1 MRLQTVPAQAGM
13 RWIKGGMYSFIRQPL
28 AMVGLFLL
36 FMTMVSVLSVV
47 PLLGHGLALAL
58 VPAATQGLVKASR
71 LAAGGKFP
79 MPTVLASSF
88 TGGAARTKA
97 RLQLGGLYVAGMAL
111 MLTITALADGGAF
124 AGAYIGLD
132 DGLSMEMLERDD
144 VQAAIW
150 LALLVYV
157 PFSAMFWHA
166 PMLVGDHGI
175 QPVRSLFF
183 SFLACWRNKA
193 AFTLYLVG
201 WLAVFLGGAL
211 TVGLVAGAIGGS
223 KLGNTLILPMALV
236 FAAMFFASIRCSFDD
251 CFAVEPDST
260 GHPPAH

>member
-1 MRLQTVPAQAGM
+1 MRLQTVPAQAGL
-13 RWIKGGMYSFIRQPL
+13 RWIRGGVRSFTRQPL

-36 FMTMVSVLSVV
+36 FMTMVSVLSIV

-58 VPAATQGLVKASR
+58 VPAATQGLVQASR
-71 LAAGGKFP
+71 LAADGKFP

-97 RLQLGGLYVAGMAL
+97 MLQLGGLYVAGMAAIL
-111 MLTITALADGGAF
+111 AITALADGGAF
-124 AGAYIGLD
+124 AGAYIGLG
-132 DGLSMEMLERDD
+132 DGMSMELLERDD
-144 VQAAIW
+144 VQAATW

-166 PMLVGDHGI
+166 PMLVGDHGV

-183 SFLACWRNKA
+183 SLLACWQNKA
-193 AFTLYLVG
+193 AFTLYLLG
-201 WLAVFLGGAL
+201 WLAMFLGGAL
-211 TVGLVAGAIGGS
+211 AIGMLAGAIGGS

-251 CFAVEPDST
+251 CFLTEPT
-260 GHPPAH
+260 APTEFGR